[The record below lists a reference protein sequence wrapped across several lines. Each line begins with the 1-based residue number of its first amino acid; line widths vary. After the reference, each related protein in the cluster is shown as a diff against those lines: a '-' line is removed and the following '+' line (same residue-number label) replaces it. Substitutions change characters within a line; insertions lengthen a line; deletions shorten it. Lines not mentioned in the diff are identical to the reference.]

1 MGIVGK
7 IILGILLCTALVN
20 LAILCACLR
29 IEMQRRKRYTSRKVQ
44 TEKIPADW
52 DRIMEETTIEK
63 KRRTK

>member
-7 IILGILLCTALVN
+7 IILGILLCIALVN

-44 TEKIPADW
+44 TEKVPADW
-52 DRIMEETTIEK
+52 DRIMQDTVIEK

>member
-1 MGIVGK
+1 MGIVEK
-7 IILGILLCTALVN
+7 IILGILLCIALVN

-52 DRIMEETTIEK
+52 DRIVQETTLEE